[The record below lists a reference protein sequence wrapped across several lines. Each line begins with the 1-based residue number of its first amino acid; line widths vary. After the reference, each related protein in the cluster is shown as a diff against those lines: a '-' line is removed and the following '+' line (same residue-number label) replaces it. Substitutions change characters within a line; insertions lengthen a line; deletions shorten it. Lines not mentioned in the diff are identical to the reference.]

1 MEGFKYL
8 NGAPIIPPDH
18 RAEPSLE
25 KSEEGIIPRAIKS
38 LFAKI
43 EALREQGDKKITVSC
58 SYIQLYNEK
67 IYDLLNS
74 DTYKRRLLKKKLGT
88 SIGVMD
94 GVPGL
99 RMKWTPTEDV
109 VIENLFSFDCP
120 SPEDAL
126 LLFWKGLKNKMMASH
141 RLNSASS
148 RSHCILT
155 LSLH

>member
-1 MEGFKYL
+1 M
-8 NGAPIIPPDH
+8 
-18 RAEPSLE
+18 
-25 KSEEGIIPRAIKS
+25 
-38 LFAKI
+38 
-43 EALREQGDKKITVSC
+43 SC

-67 IYDLLNS
+67 IYDLLNT
-74 DTYKRRLLKKKLGT
+74 DTYKRRLLKKKLG
-88 SIGVMD
+88 SIGVME

-126 LLFWKGLKNKMMASH
+126 LLFWRGLKNKMMASH

-155 LSLH
+155 LTVN